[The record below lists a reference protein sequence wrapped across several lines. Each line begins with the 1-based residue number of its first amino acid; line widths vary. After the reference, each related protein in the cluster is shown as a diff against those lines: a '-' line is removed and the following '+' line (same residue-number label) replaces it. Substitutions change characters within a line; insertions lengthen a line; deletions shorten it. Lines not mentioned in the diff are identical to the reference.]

1 MKNNFSWFKYFQQTM
16 CFCLLLLSGNL
27 LAQSVTFNYTGSTQQ
42 YIVPAGVTSLKV
54 KANGASGADATTG
67 GKGGNGAYIE
77 SIISVIPGDVL
88 YVVVGGT
95 NGYNGGGKAGKA
107 GDIVRTRAINGGNG
121 GGASDVRKNDSTLT
135 GRVVVAGGG
144 GGGGGFGYRFAD
156 NSAITTGGNG
166 GKSNTAGEDGA
177 ESIVDAST
185 TTTGGKGGA
194 IGVGGAK
201 GVGCNASVSINA
213 HAGLNDGTGGC
224 GPYFG
229 FLTNT
234 PDGGGG
240 GGGYVVGGGGGSGAA
255 GTTGCMYN
263 HTSGGGGGAGGS
275 NYTNPS
281 DVNLVVT
288 DGANSGN
295 GSITISPIPIVTT
308 NNAIQQPNNS
318 VVLNGTV
325 VDLGLTLTSGFE
337 FGTDSTSLTNF
348 IAATTGGS
356 ITAGAGSTPISVTL
370 SAPMVVINTKYFYRA
385 LAVDGTDTTRGAIL
399 NFTIVLPTS
408 IVSIKKSTPTDSM
421 TNAGIV
427 TFKIKFTDSIGGLTK
442 DNFSITKTGI
452 SGDSI
457 ISVIGSDSI
466 WNVQVYTGTG
476 SGSIGLSCINGVGLT
491 HKITSTLPYA
501 GETFTI
507 DKTAPTL
514 TSVNIKSNNKINYK
528 AKVGDIVTLSFTAS
542 EKISNPTVSIRG
554 NSVTPSNVSGNDWTA
569 PYMIQSSDL
578 EAAITFNISFTDLVG
593 NSGTSVS
600 ATSDNSAVLIDK
612 TIPTIS
618 SITISSNNSM
628 VSKAKVGDNIILLF
642 TSSETITSPIVT
654 IGGTSV
660 AATNVSGN
668 NWSATYT
675 ILSTIPE
682 SIVLFKVSFEDSVGN
697 KGADVSATSD
707 NSVVLIDKTAPTVKS
722 INRENPLS
730 QITNLTTLVYRV
742 VFSEAVKHVALPA
755 FVLTTTGVATGV
767 ISSISKIAAE
777 TFDVTV
783 NNVTAG
789 GSIRLDLAAASNGIT
804 DSVGNP
810 NTTGFTGGQTYST
823 NTPPAFVQLPS
834 AASFTICQNSAAYS
848 INSLL
853 TVSEPNTAQTLTW
866 TVSAAPVNGTLSGF
880 NAATALSNGSSVV
893 PTGLNYTPKSGFSG
907 NDIFTVQV
915 SDGYAS
921 TTLTINVTVNALPS
935 TVVTAS
941 STSVSKGLYTQL
953 NVAAANITSYNWTP
967 IAGLNNATIANP
979 LARVTANTRYNVTV
993 TNTAGCSS
1001 TDGIDVKII
1010 EDIYLTPTI
1019 AFSPN
1024 GDGINEKFVIKN
1036 IDQYPNNKLQIYDR
1050 LGKLVYEQN
1059 NYANNWDGTIAGK
1072 VLAKDTYYY
1081 VLIVNNILV
1090 KKGAITIVR

>member
-1 MKNNFSWFKYFQQTM
+1 MKSNFSWFTHFKQTL

-27 LAQSVTFNYTGSTQQ
+27 LAQSVTFNYTGNTQQ
-42 YIVPAGVTSLKV
+42 YVVPAGVTSLKV

-67 GKGGNGAYIE
+67 GKGGNGAYVE
-77 SIISVIPGDVL
+77 SIIAVTPGDVL

-107 GDIVRTRAINGGNG
+107 GDNVRARAINGGNG
-121 GGASDVRKNDSTLT
+121 GGASDVRRNDSTLA

-144 GGGGGFGYRFAD
+144 GGGGGFGYT
-156 NSAITTGGNG
+156 SSLTTPITTGGNG

-177 ESIVDAST
+177 ESYYGANI
-185 TTTGGKGGA
+185 TTGGKGGT

-201 GVGCNASVSINA
+201 GVGCIAGASIDA

-229 FLTNT
+229 LLTNT

-255 GTTGCMYN
+255 GTTSCSGN

-288 DGANSGN
+288 DGANTGN
-295 GSITISPIPIVTT
+295 GSIIISPMPVVTT
-308 NNAIQQPNNS
+308 NTVTQQPNNS
-318 VVLNGTV
+318 VELNGTV
-325 VDLGLTLTSGFE
+325 EDLGFTLTTGFE

-370 SAPMVVINTKYFYRA
+370 SSPLVVTNTKYFYRA
-385 LAVDGTDTTRGAIL
+385 LAVDRTDTTKGAIL

-408 IVSIKKSTPTDSM
+408 IVSIKKSIPTDSM
-421 TNAGIV
+421 TNAGAV

-491 HKITSTLPYA
+491 HKIISTLPYA
-501 GETFTI
+501 GETYTI

-542 EKISNPTVSIRG
+542 EKINNPTVSIGG
-554 NSVTPSNVSGNDWTA
+554 NSVTPSNVSGNDWAAT
-569 PYMIQSSDL
+569 YIIQSSDL
-578 EAAITFNISFTDLVG
+578 EAAIAFNISFTDLVG

-618 SITISSNNSM
+618 TVTISSNNSM
-628 VSKAKVGDNIILLF
+628 VSKAKVGDNIVLLF
-642 TSSETITSPIVT
+642 TSSETITTPTVT
-654 IGGTSV
+654 IGGTAV
-660 AATNVSGN
+660 TATNVSGN

-682 SIVLFKVSFEDSVGN
+682 SIVPFNVSFEDSVGN
-697 KGADVSATSD
+697 KGTVVSATSD

-722 INRENPLS
+722 ISRKNPLS
-730 QITNLTTLVYRV
+730 QTTNLTTLVYRV
-742 VFSEAVKHVALPA
+742 VFSEAVKNVALPA
-755 FVLTTTGVATGV
+755 FVLTTTGVTTGV
-767 ISSISKIAAE
+767 ISSVSKIAVD

-783 NNVTAG
+783 TNVTAG
-789 GSIRLDLAAASNGIT
+789 GTIRLDLTAASNGIT
-804 DSVGNP
+804 DSVGN
-810 NTTGFTGGQTYST
+810 TSTIGFTGGQTYST
-823 NTPPAFVQLPS
+823 NIPPVFVVLPS
-834 AASFTICQNSAAYS
+834 AASFAICQNSAAYN

-853 TVSEPNTAQTLTW
+853 TVSDPDNAQTLTW
-866 TVSAAPVNGTLSGF
+866 TVSAAPVNGTLTGF
-880 NAATALSNGSSVV
+880 NAATALSNSSNVV
-893 PTGLNYTPKSGFSG
+893 PTGLNYTPNSGFSG
-907 NDIFTVQV
+907 NDVFTVQV

-921 TTLTINVTVNALPS
+921 TTLTINVTVNKLPS

-941 STSVSKGLYTQL
+941 STNVSKGLYTQL
-953 NVAAANITSYNWTP
+953 NVVAANITSYSWTP

-979 LARVTANTRYNVTV
+979 SARVTANTRYNVTV
-993 TNTAGCSS
+993 TNTVGCTS
-1001 TDGIDVKII
+1001 TDGIDVKAI
-1010 EDIYLTPTI
+1010 EDIYLSPTI

-1059 NYANNWDGTIAGK
+1059 NYANNWDGTITGK